1 MPAISESAPGKIILF
16 GEHAVVY
23 NRPAIA
29 VPVQQ
34 VSAKAVITPEI
45 RRQAGDVYVDA
56 PDIGLHAFYAE
67 LPGIH
72 PLHILLDTIRER
84 LSVEKLPAMRVRIT
98 STIPVAAGLGSG
110 SAVSV
115 AVARAISGF
124 VGRPFSTPEE
134 SEIAYIVEKAH
145 HGTPSGIDNT
155 VISYAQ
161 PVYFQRGQ
169 PIQRLFPAQ
178 PFTLVIADSGLQSS
192 TARVVED
199 VRQSWL
205 SQTDQYE
212 ALFDAIGEISVQ
224 ARQTIENGPIRPLG
238 DLLNENHRQLQA
250 MDVSCPEL
258 DRLVSAALFAG
269 ALGAKLSGGGRG
281 GNMLALVT
289 LESAPQVE
297 GALRAAGAVRTI
309 VTTVHP
315 SAVEEE

>member
-34 VSAKAVITPEI
+34 VRAKAVITPEI

-67 LPGIH
+67 LPGEH
-72 PLHILLDTIRER
+72 PFHILLDTIRER

-124 VGRPFSTPEE
+124 VGRPFSTPRI

-155 VISYAQ
+155 VIAYAQ

-169 PIQRLFPAQ
+169 PIQHLFPAQ

-205 SQTDQYE
+205 SHPDQYE

-224 ARQTIENGPIRPLG
+224 ARQTIENGPI
-238 DLLNENHRQLQA
+238 QA
-250 MDVSCPEL
+250 P
-258 DRLVSAALFAG
+258 G
-269 ALGAKLSGGGRG
+269 
-281 GNMLALVT
+281 
-289 LESAPQVE
+289 
-297 GALRAAGAVRTI
+297 
-309 VTTVHP
+309 
-315 SAVEEE
+315 